1 MVLFSRCNC
10 FYYNYCIISIKKV
23 KSDNLK
29 PMLYQKE
36 VNVRHQPL
44 SYRSFFLLSKMNT
57 VPMTCYFQPSLP
69 IHHYHLHSNHL
80 VLLCSQPKLLNHM
93 HSTSI
98 DQL

>member
-1 MVLFSRCNC
+1 MTLAYLRLMMTRPC
-10 FYYNYCIISIKKV
+10 FQRVATDTRHSK
-23 KSDNLK
+23 
-29 PMLYQKE
+29 KE

-93 HSTSI
+93 HSTNI